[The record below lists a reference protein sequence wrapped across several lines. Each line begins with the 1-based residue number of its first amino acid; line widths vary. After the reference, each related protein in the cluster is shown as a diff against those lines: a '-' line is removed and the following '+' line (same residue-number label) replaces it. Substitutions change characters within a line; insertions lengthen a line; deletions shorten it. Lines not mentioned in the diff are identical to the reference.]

1 MIMKVNTSTHATWQS
16 SSPDKKRKSS
26 ASSCSSSSDM
36 PGAIATIKRTFGYKR
51 KWNFRSSTGFT
62 ALGVVKDA
70 DNADDINGI
79 LFQIPHEEIEGK
91 LDMNEL
97 KYL

>member
-1 MIMKVNTSTHATWQS
+1 MTGT
-16 SSPDKKRKSS
+16 
-26 ASSCSSSSDM
+26 
-36 PGAIATIKRTFGYKR
+36 IATIKRSFGYKR

-79 LFQIPHEEIEGK
+79 LFQIPHE
-91 LDMNEL
+91 L
-97 KYL
+97 